1 MGKLDRKVPMRTA
14 GGSATGSGINYQVA
28 VTAIAAIHIASGE
41 RLSWLDGVVNDTPT
55 KLAAET
61 GGAGDDLAITFSD
74 GSVAEIQ
81 IKRGLTRGDR
91 LWPAL
96 MKLSTA
102 IANSSIKYG
111 VLIVSPDSSRT
122 IGVELANDIQRI
134 GDGQFSG
141 LKDIAVDFRGR
152 LESAGLSAQDVCK
165 GLRVH
170 TVNCLDVDAA
180 SIVAARAILRNVCS
194 SADQISAAWDALY
207 RDSAKLVEL
216 RGYRTAESVYRVLR
230 SAEISI
236 RDYAT
241 RESPLALIEKLTK
254 ITLDGNNAF
263 SIFGIKNPLPLDA
276 AWIPLRMIVQKRE
289 ESTDIDIGKAVA
301 RYHAWDTREYSRDAD
316 EIDPETIG
324 RFVHHSVVC
333 AGPGMGKSTYLRKV
347 ARIYASDGYGVLLV
361 RLPFIA
367 ARIKETGSTFEEAVF
382 AHGLDSSG
390 ITAKEAIDTRIRE
403 WVLLCDGLDEC
414 GSEQESVCQ
423 GILNFVRGR
432 PECRLIVTTR
442 PIGYTST
449 LLANWRHY
457 ELLSMEPNSSTR
469 NIEILLSGVVGLQAD
484 ARQATLEFAE
494 AQLNQN
500 ESSKVVSRSP
510 LLMGFAVSLAIKR
523 IDFGRTKTQLFERL
537 FQLIDEAPNSRK
549 ASEAMSKP
557 VLLRFLNILGWV
569 LVNNTATLSQAA
581 VDECANII
589 AIECELQLLK
599 AKVVCDEC
607 LRYWEA
613 VGIVERL
620 RHAGDE
626 TLTFVHKTFGE
637 YAAARYLRDLSPKD
651 RMIIIESSID
661 DRKNVEVFTFAASF
675 GLADEILGIVLTG
688 AEKTESRLTAT
699 KRAIELMN
707 ISETPPNNA
716 IRAKIFDLAIEFIKS
731 PDRSIS
737 TSIAEELLI
746 ACDRFEA
753 EISVHAITMVAHHYP
768 WTRLASLAFLTRG
781 KNNVIDLNKLKKEFA
796 ELDINRLMGGR
807 SSLTGG
813 FVLENTGKLLIE
825 TVALYAVDKFLT
837 ELASLEAEALIRDFL
852 KKYDPHQDYKFVS
865 KVKKLLIATDL
876 ENVVSCLSP
885 RENHWAQIFGS
896 EEYRAEVVS
905 SERKVLG
912 SLKVG
917 LNLQSAPPI
926 IKIENELI
934 HLNFSA
940 FLAASENWRD
950 DTRDWKDA
958 FDTDAVKETWRV
970 FIKVAKIQ
978 EGDLAL
984 EVQQLLLDLET
995 EAADEYR
1002 LRWCGRTVAVDIQ
1015 VDWERA
1021 REIDMD
1027 LELLERALNHDSSW
1041 VVVNAAQMLGHKLS
1055 HPALLSLVERVFT
1068 TGKDEALWAAAAI
1081 GVHADKVAAT
1091 QLAYA
1096 RLIKPL
1102 ASGSIHLFALLEDAG
1117 FPLTPDMLTALRNG
1131 LLYGPLTANA
1141 AMKVADQFALHG
1153 NKELDKL
1160 LAEAYQYWQK
1170 HEQPYPEH
1178 GGAIP
1183 LCPRAKIMAARL
1195 KIGCVTT
1202 AELLAAVSD
1211 AHSELVSIT
1220 TPAFLQRLSTDEYSR
1235 EMLIVG
1241 TEGADLKP
1249 NLLAAAISQD
1259 TPFSDEQCERIC
1271 QLMKHDKPRVRF
1283 AAMSLLKPFYVQN
1296 ATIEF
1301 WAKSLLNDAEEE
1313 IRKRAHSLLSSLGGS
1328 G

>member
-1 MGKLDRKVPMRTA
+1 MDKLKRKKSIRA
-14 GGSATGSGINYQVA
+14 GGGSATGSGINYQVA

-74 GSVAEIQ
+74 GSIAEIQ
-81 IKRGLTRGDR
+81 IKRGLSRGDR

-122 IGVELANDIQRI
+122 IGVELANDIQRM

-170 TVNCLDVDAA
+170 TVNCLDVDSA
-180 SIVAARAILRNVCS
+180 SIVAARAVLKSVCS

-216 RGYRTAESVYRVLR
+216 RGYRTAESVRRVMQ
-230 SAEISI
+230 SAGISI

-263 SIFGIKNPLPLDA
+263 SIFGIKNPLPLDT

-324 RFVHHSVVC
+324 RFVRHSVVC
-333 AGPGMGKSTYLRKV
+333 AGPGMGKSTYLKKV
-347 ARIYASDGYGVLLV
+347 ARIYASDGYAVLHV

-403 WVLLCDGLDEC
+403 WVLLSDGLDEC

-432 PECRLIVTTR
+432 PECRVIVTTR
-442 PIGYTST
+442 PVGYTST

-457 ELLSMEPNSSTR
+457 ELLSLEPNSCTQ

-510 LLMGFAVSLAIKR
+510 LLMGFAVSLALKR

-537 FQLIDEAPNSRK
+537 FRLIDEAPNSRK

-569 LVNNTATLSQAA
+569 LVNNMATLSQAA
-581 VDECANII
+581 VDECAKII

-599 AKVVCDEC
+599 AKAVCDEC

-613 VGIVERL
+613 VGIIERL
-620 RHAGDE
+620 RHASDE

-651 RMIIIESSID
+651 RKIIIESTSD
-661 DRKNVEVFTFAASF
+661 ERKNLEVLTFAASF
-675 GLADEILGIVLTG
+675 GLADEILGIVLNK
-688 AEKTESRLTAT
+688 AEKAESRLAAT
-699 KRAIELMN
+699 KRALELMN
-707 ISETPPNNA
+707 ISEPAPNKA
-716 IRAKIFDLAIEFIKS
+716 IRAKIFNLAIEFIKS

-746 ACDRFEA
+746 ACDRFEP
-753 EISVHAITMVAHHYP
+753 EISVHASTMVAHHYP
-768 WTRLASLAFLTRG
+768 WTRLASLAFLTRCE
-781 KNNVIDLNKLKKEFA
+781 NEIIDLDFLVKEFT
-796 ELDINRLMGGR
+796 EIDVSQCTGIK
-807 SSLTGG
+807 SSLNGG
-813 FVLENTGKLLIE
+813 VHFSNEGTLLVE
-825 TVALYAVDKFLT
+825 TFALYGIK
-837 ELASLEAEALIRDFL
+837 EILARSPRLEAEALISDFL
-852 KKYDPHQDYKFVS
+852 KKYDSLCSYVFAS
-865 KVKKLLIATDL
+865 KVKKLLVGTDL
-876 ENVVSCLSP
+876 AQLITCLTP
-885 RENHWAQIFGS
+885 REDQWAKMFGS
-896 EEYRAEVVS
+896 EQYRNSVFSA
-905 SERKVLG
+905 ERKVLQLVDVRLDIT
-912 SLKVG
+912 SSSTTRESEDK
-917 LNLQSAPPI
+917 SI
-926 IKIENELI
+926 F
-934 HLNFSA
+934 LNFSA
-940 FLAASENWRD
+940 FLVASEHWRD
-950 DTRDWKDA
+950 DSRDWNDA
-958 FDTDAVKETWRV
+958 FDTDAVKETWRA

-984 EVQQLLLDLET
+984 EVQQLLLDLEA

-1002 LRWCGRTVAVDIQ
+1002 LRWCGRTVAVDIE

-1021 REIDMD
+1021 REIDMNV
-1027 LELLERALNHDSSW
+1027 ELLERALNHNSSW

-1055 HPALLSLVERVFT
+1055 QPALLSLVERVFM

-1081 GVHADKVAAT
+1081 GVHADKAAAT

-1102 ASGSIHLFALLEDAG
+1102 ASGSKHLFALLEDAS
-1117 FPLTPDMLTALRNG
+1117 FPLTPSMLTALRNG

-1160 LAEAYQYWQK
+1160 LAEAYQHWQK

-1183 LCPRAKIMAARL
+1183 PCPRAKIMAARL
-1195 KIGCVTT
+1195 KIGYVTT
-1202 AELLAAVSD
+1202 VELLAAVSD
-1211 AHSELVSIT
+1211 THSELVSIT
-1220 TPAFLQRLSTDEYSR
+1220 TPAFLQRISTDEYSR

-1241 TEGADLKP
+1241 TEAADLKP
-1249 NLLAAAISQD
+1249 NLLAASISQG

-1283 AAMSLLKPFYVQN
+1283 AAMSLLKPFYVQS
-1296 ATIEF
+1296 ATIEL
-1301 WAKSLLNDAEEE
+1301 WAKSLLNDTEEE

-1328 G
+1328 D